1 MLYCIVFPSTT
12 TTTTAFSTG
21 QKNKIKS
28 NKEIKKGV

>member
-1 MLYCIVFPSTT
+1 MLYCIVFPST

-28 NKEIKKGV
+28 NRD